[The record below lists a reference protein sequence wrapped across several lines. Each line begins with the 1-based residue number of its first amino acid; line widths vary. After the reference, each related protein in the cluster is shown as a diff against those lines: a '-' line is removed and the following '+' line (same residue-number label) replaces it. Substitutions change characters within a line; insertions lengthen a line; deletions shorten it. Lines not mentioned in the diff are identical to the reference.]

1 MASVKRWLPC
11 ILAALVPLA
20 IAAALA
26 YWQAATALSDRARV
40 LAEVVLE
47 RGEQT
52 SAQMISAF
60 TELASF
66 GPSRMC
72 SVAGVEAMRRID
84 LGSSLLQGVGY
95 ALGNRLICSSLD
107 DRRTYDMGP
116 PAIVSET
123 GHALRPQGEL
133 PMAPG
138 TPVLIVTDPAG
149 YTAFVHPGLV
159 FMLSGQDS
167 PSAGIVGRS
176 SRQPLLQSG
185 DASIDWSRLALPPR
199 GEQVL
204 QVGELLVAVRSSSR
218 WDYFSYAAVPA
229 SAIGDD
235 LARNLWLFLSI
246 GAIVAGGAGY
256 LVHRLGTSRASLPA
270 LLRAGIA
277 RGEIAV
283 VYQPIVELRTGRW
296 VGVEAL
302 ARWHRSNGESV
313 PPDVFIPIA
322 EQHGLIGAITEHV
335 CETALRE
342 LSALTREPGGFFIG
356 INIAPADLRGPH
368 FAKTLGRLCH
378 LNSVAPHAV
387 HLELTERE
395 DASSPELA
403 QAIEHLR
410 RLGYLV
416 GSDDFGIGYSNL
428 AYLDALTLDYIK
440 IDRAFVGNAV
450 RRGPGA
456 EILDHIIG
464 LAHARGLK
472 VIAEG
477 VETEAQRDR
486 LLATGVEMGQGWL
499 FGRPLPLAAFL
510 EARRLSPARPLV
522 RAVGIAA

>member
-1 MASVKRWLPC
+1 M
-11 ILAALVPLA
+11 
-20 IAAALA
+20 
-26 YWQAATALSDRARV
+26 
-40 LAEVVLE
+40 
-47 RGEQT
+47 
-52 SAQMISAF
+52 
-60 TELASF
+60 
-66 GPSRMC
+66 
-72 SVAGVEAMRRID
+72 
-84 LGSSLLQGVGY
+84 
-95 ALGNRLICSSLD
+95 
-107 DRRTYDMGP
+107 
-116 PAIVSET
+116 
-123 GHALRPQGEL
+123 
-133 PMAPG
+133 
-138 TPVLIVTDPAG
+138 
-149 YTAFVHPGLV
+149 
-159 FMLSGQDS
+159 
-167 PSAGIVGRS
+167 
-176 SRQPLLQSG
+176 
-185 DASIDWSRLALPPR
+185 
-199 GEQVL
+199 
-204 QVGELLVAVRSSSR
+204 
-218 WDYFSYAAVPA
+218 
-229 SAIGDD
+229 
-235 LARNLWLFLSI
+235 
-246 GAIVAGGAGY
+246 
-256 LVHRLGTSRASLPA
+256 HRLGTSRASLPA